1 VDRQVPQAADGFPRL
16 NRYSTALAALLG
28 RIGRGVRPGLET
40 TRDLLARLG
49 DPQADLRC
57 VQVAGTNGKGST
69 CRYLHRILQGAGLRT
84 GLFTSPHLVCVR
96 ERFVVGEEAIGEGE
110 FADLFDEVQPHAEAT
125 GATYFETLTAMA
137 ALWYAR
143 NGAQAVVLE
152 TGMGG
157 RLDST
162 TAFPAEVCAVAQVGL
177 DHMEFLGDT
186 VEKIWMEKI
195 AILRPGGVLVSL
207 ERRTFL
213 LESLG
218 ALAAARGGRVVLP
231 DPGRTI
237 SVPGLPPGASQPA
250 NLLLARSCA
259 EIFLDRTVG
268 DDELRRSLDALR
280 WPGRLERIPGDPEV
294 VVDVGHNPD
303 AAREMAESMGNSR
316 PVLLYGT
323 MADKDWRGVLG
334 ILSPLVAG
342 IHLAPLSVSRAA
354 SPGSIADS
362 FRGAVVHDTFDQ
374 AFLDAQEDA
383 RRSGTHVFAFGSF
396 HLVGGVLRLLGARDR
411 YVFWPEGIVPDPVL
425 PGMG

>member
-1 VDRQVPQAADGFPRL
+1 MDREVPAAVDGRRRL
-16 NRYSTALAALLG
+16 NRYSTSLAALLG

-49 DPQADLRC
+49 DPQEPLRC

-69 CRYLHRILQGAGLRT
+69 CRYLHRILQQAGLRT

-96 ERFVVGEEAIGEGE
+96 ERLVVGEEAIGEDA
-110 FADLFDEVQPHAEAT
+110 FADLFEEVRPHAEAA

-152 TGMGG
+152 TGLGG
-157 RLDST
+157 RWDST

-186 VEKIWMEKI
+186 VEKIWAEKI
-195 AILRPGGVLVSL
+195 AILRPGGVLATL
-207 ERRTFL
+207 ERRPRL
-213 LESLG
+213 LEALE
-218 ALAAARGGRVVLP
+218 ALAAERGGRLVLP
-231 DPGRTI
+231 DPDRTI
-237 SVPGLPPGASQPA
+237 PVPGLPPGASQPG
-250 NLLLARSCA
+250 NLLLASACA
-259 EIFLDRTVG
+259 EIFLGRTLG
-268 DDELRRSLDALR
+268 EHEIRRSLDALR

-294 VVDVGHNPD
+294 VLDVGHNPD
-303 AAREMAESMGNSR
+303 AARETAMSLGNSR

-334 ILSPLVAG
+334 ILSPLVAK

-354 SPGSIADS
+354 SPRSIADS
-362 FRGAVVHDTFDQ
+362 FPDAIAHGTFAQ
-374 AFLDAQEDA
+374 AFLQAQQDAKRLGKD
-383 RRSGTHVFAFGSF
+383 VFAFGSF
-396 HLVGGVLRLLGARDR
+396 HLVGGALRILHEQGR
-411 YVFWPEGIVPDPVL
+411 YAFWPAGILPDPEI